1 MNADEDEPTCGK
13 GIAASAVL
21 PERLS
26 AVMRAL
32 ADVLQNHVR
41 ALDLQEV
48 NGKVEADA
56 YQKVIAEHRAA
67 GDQLGTLAATMRS
80 YRDLPMAGHDMTVMM
95 DQRSIDV
102 FAALVGREQD
112 LLALM
117 KERVEEYDGMLQ
129 AMRQGA

>member
-21 PERLS
+21 PEKLS

-32 ADVLQNHVR
+32 ADVLENHVR
-41 ALDLQEV
+41 ALDLQEA
-48 NGKVEADA
+48 NGKAEADA
-56 YQKVIAEHRAA
+56 YQKLIAEHRAL
-67 GDQLGTLAATMRS
+67 GDGLEALAATMRR

-102 FAALVGREQD
+102 FATLVGREQE
-112 LLALM
+112 LM
-117 KERVEEYDGMLQ
+117 TLIKERVEEYNGMLQ
-129 AMRQGA
+129 AMRQGV